1 TSKQVMQLPLIA
13 ESSPEYGSRPRLR
26 ELAMSAAW
34 HGGLTRSAV
43 TTHGQRVDVVFGGNW
58 SHGFGPDFAGAMLDF
73 GDGGLRTGDVE
84 IHLGSSDWARHG
96 HHLDPRY
103 NSVILHVVSR
113 ADGLDARREDG
124 AVIPT
129 VVLDIPDAAL
139 FAIDQE
145 LPEIWSTLGHSVCA
159 EDVARREPA
168 RLRAAI
174 LGLGDRLM
182 SERVARFEGELTVEP
197 LSSVLMRGLFDAF
210 GYSQNREPMRAIFDL
225 CLDSTVWPHSDP
237 GIESWTPHAVAGA
250 LLGTAGFLPLAPGDA
265 HFAGLSSEDVS
276 LIERSWSRNPG
287 QTTLAAT
294 TWTRARTRPAN
305 HPALRLMQLAR
316 LLATTHGQPATS
328 LLGCIRDGEDV
339 PGRLR
344 DLTGGSTGAGLGA
357 GRATSIAASV
367 VLPVAMAHAR
377 HLADPELE
385 DAVSRAWAALPRSE
399 WSRPARRGLEQAVG
413 DARIGTI
420 GERAIQGLIHLD
432 RTLCTPRRCFECPI
446 ATEVI
451 RDRQRQRVV
460 EPAAIQSILPT

>member
-1 TSKQVMQLPLIA
+1 MLSWSIA

-43 TTHGQRVDVVFGGNW
+43 TTGGQRVNVVFGGNW

-73 GDGGLRTGDVE
+73 ADEGLRTGDIE
-84 IHLGSSDWARHG
+84 IHLGSSDWVRHG
-96 HHLDPRY
+96 HHVDPRY
-103 NSVILHVVSR
+103 NSVILHVVARS
-113 ADGLDARREDG
+113 DGPDARREDG
-124 AVIPT
+124 TVIPT
-129 VVLDIPDAAL
+129 VILDIPDAAL

-145 LPEIWSTLGHSVCA
+145 LPEIWSMLGHSVCA

-174 LGLGDRLM
+174 LGLGDRRF

-197 LSSVLMRGLFDAF
+197 MSSVLLRGLFDAF
-210 GYSQNREPMRAIFDL
+210 GYSQNREPMRALFEL
-225 CLDSTVWPHSDP
+225 FVDSLHP
-237 GIESWTPHAVAGA
+237 GAESWTPHAVAGA
-250 LLGTAGFLPLAPGDA
+250 LLGVAGFLPLAPGDA

-287 QTTLAAT
+287 RTTLVAT
-294 TWTRARTRPAN
+294 AWTQARSRPAN

-316 LLATTHGQPATS
+316 LLAATHGQPARW
-328 LLGCIRDGEDV
+328 LLQCIRDGENVADH
-339 PGRLR
+339 LR
-344 DLTGGSTGAGLGA
+344 DLTAGSTGAGLGA
-357 GRATSIAASV
+357 GRATAIAASV
-367 VLPVAMAHAR
+367 VLPVAMAYAR

-399 WSRPARRGLEQAVG
+399 WSRPARRGLDQAVG
-413 DARIGTI
+413 DARIGAL

-432 RTLCTPRRCFECPI
+432 RTLCASRRCFECPV
-446 ATEVI
+446 AAEVI

-460 EPAAIQSILPT
+460 EPTAIQSILPT